1 MSIVSASMMLLT
13 TFAAGQVSPATQAN
27 QPAKHPAFQKVELVA
42 QMVQTP
48 GNVAVSPT
56 GRIFASLHPFGNP
69 KPRVVEVF
77 AGTNEGRDYPNAAW
91 SKSVGRDG
99 VGIQAIIG
107 LRCGA
112 DGVLW
117 MLDVGGNGVAPK
129 LVAWD
134 TTTEQLKQVIHLPEP
149 ATTPTSFVQDLAL
162 DPARGKIYIADC
174 GLGDLSTPP
183 APAIIVVDTKTG
195 TSRRVLDRHATLM
208 PEAEAKMEI
217 DGVEVRALSPDG
229 TPFPPR
235 VGINP
240 ITIDPQFEYVY
251 WGSMHG
257 TRVYRIRASMLAN
270 PDMNNDQLVGAI
282 EEYGRKGV
290 SDGISIDSAGNVYVT
305 DVAHNAIGVLE
316 ATPDAT
322 GVRPYRLLA
331 QDADLLSWPD
341 GMSVGPDGWLYVV
354 VNQLH
359 RHAALNAGNQ
369 ATKPPFA
376 IVKLKPLAGSTMG
389 R

>member
-1 MSIVSASMMLLT
+1 V
-13 TFAAGQVSPATQAN
+13 
-27 QPAKHPAFQKVELVA
+27 
-42 QMVQTP
+42 
-48 GNVAVSPT
+48 
-56 GRIFASLHPFGNP
+56 
-69 KPRVVEVF
+69 
-77 AGTNEGRDYPNAAW
+77 
-91 SKSVGRDG
+91 
-99 VGIQAIIG
+99 
-107 LRCGA
+107 
-112 DGVLW
+112 
-117 MLDVGGNGVAPK
+117 DV
-129 LVAWD
+129 
-134 TTTEQLKQVIHLPEP
+134 
-149 ATTPTSFVQDLAL
+149 
-162 DPARGKIYIADC
+162 
-174 GLGDLSTPP
+174 
-183 APAIIVVDTKTG
+183 KTG

-208 PEAEAKMEI
+208 PEAQAKMEI
-217 DGVEVRALSPDG
+217 GGVEVRALSPDG
-229 TPFPPR
+229 TPFAPR

-270 PDMNNDQLVGAI
+270 PEMNNDQLVGAI

-290 SDGISIDSAGNVYVT
+290 SDGISVDSAGNVYVT

-316 ATPDAT
+316 ATPDAS

-341 GMSVGPDGWLYVV
+341 GMSVGPDGWMYVV

-376 IVKLKPLAGSTMG
+376 IVKFRPLAGSTVG

>member
-1 MSIVSASMMLLT
+1 
-13 TFAAGQVSPATQAN
+13 
-27 QPAKHPAFQKVELVA
+27 
-42 QMVQTP
+42 MVQTP

-56 GRIFASLHPFGNP
+56 GRIFVSLHPFGNP
-69 KPRVVEVF
+69 KARVVEVF
-77 AGTNEGRDYPNAAW
+77 AGTNEGRDYPSAAW

-107 LRCGA
+107 VRCGA

-117 MLDVGGNGVAPK
+117 MLDVGGSGVAPK

-162 DPARGKIYIADC
+162 DPTRGKIYIADC

-183 APAIIVVDTKTG
+183 APAIIVVDVKTG

-208 PEAEAKMEI
+208 PEAQAKMEI
-217 DGVEVRALSPDG
+217 GGVEVRALSPDG
-229 TPFPPR
+229 TPFAPR

-270 PDMNNDQLVGAI
+270 PEMNNDQLVGAI

-290 SDGISIDSAGNVYVT
+290 SDGISVDSAGNVYVT

-316 ATPDAT
+316 ATPDAS

-341 GMSVGPDGWLYVV
+341 GMSVGPDGWMYVV

-376 IVKLKPLAGSTMG
+376 IVKFRPLAGSTVG